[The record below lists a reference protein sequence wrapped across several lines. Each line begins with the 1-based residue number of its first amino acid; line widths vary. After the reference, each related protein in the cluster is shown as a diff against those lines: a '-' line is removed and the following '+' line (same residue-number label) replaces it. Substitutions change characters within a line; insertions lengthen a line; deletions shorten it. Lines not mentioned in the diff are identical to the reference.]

1 MIWLARLKEKIS
13 ETPGGE
19 AVAKVAKDPLA
30 PLAIPVPLCIPVKKS
45 NPEHHQIKP
54 DLDDT
59 HNHIQEH
66 LAERAAIQEY
76 DGGLTREQ
84 AEAEALRNL
93 RVFHYRLTDN
103 PDAWLVLIAPGCDL
117 EQATRTCHN
126 KFGAD
131 RVIEVRVYNHSVR
144 EIC

>member
-1 MIWLARLKEKIS
+1 MIL
-13 ETPGGE
+13 PYE
-19 AVAKVAKDPLA
+19 ANEIDE
-30 PLAIPVPLCIPVKKS
+30 
-45 NPEHHQIKP
+45 PEHSSHDSRPSKSVQDESDALLPEQEGSTENLP

-84 AEAEALRNL
+84 AEAEAERTL

-103 PDAWLVLIAPGCDL
+103 PGAWLVMIAPGCDL
-117 EQATRTCHN
+117 GQATRTCHN
-126 KFGAD
+126 KFGSD
-131 RVIEVRVYNHSVR
+131 RVIEVRVYKHSVG
-144 EIC
+144 